1 MALFQCILEGG
12 RMGHATVNPK
22 LKDEKDKKK
31 KNPIKTNK
39 EKEGKKVYFFFA
51 SWISSSEIKRN
62 KLGMYSQGKDW
73 LRGWM
78 V

>member
-31 KNPIKTNK
+31 NPIKTNK

-51 SWISSSEIKRN
+51 S
-62 KLGMYSQGKDW
+62 
-73 LRGWM
+73 
-78 V
+78 